1 MERGSVIWFDVG
13 KGYGYIRPDGGGT
26 DLLVTLCAVERA
38 EMASLTEGQRLSF
51 ESVYDNRTGQTCA
64 ENISMVLKPNV
75 CQHRQARVS
84 DGCQETSWR
93 ENSISMKSTASS
105 EP

>member
-64 ENISMVLKPNV
+64 ENISMVLKPSV

-84 DGCQETSWR
+84 DDRDRVRRGVVIAAGQRYANFVT
-93 ENSISMKSTASS
+93 
-105 EP
+105 